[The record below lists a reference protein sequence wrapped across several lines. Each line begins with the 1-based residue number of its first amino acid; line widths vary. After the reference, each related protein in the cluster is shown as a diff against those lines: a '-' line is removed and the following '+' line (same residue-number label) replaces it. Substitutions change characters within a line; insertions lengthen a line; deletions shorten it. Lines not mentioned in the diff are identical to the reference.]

1 MDKFDLNKAEDR
13 EAAVFESTF
22 GMFEKTGGAKRGEA
36 IKRVSESYFEK
47 QEKRERAE
55 ADRRDQ

>member
-1 MDKFDLNKAEDR
+1 
-13 EAAVFESTF
+13 
-22 GMFEKTGGAKRGEA
+22 MFERTGGAKRGEA
-36 IKRVSESYFEK
+36 IKRVGESYYEK